1 MNLQGA
7 VAVVTGGGRRG
18 DFVIMTH
25 ASVREI
31 ADQRARD
38 VVDAFDALP

>member
-1 MNLQGA
+1 MEQLDGA
-7 VAVVTGGGRRG
+7 VAGMRRG

-25 ASVREI
+25 GSVREI

-38 VVDAFDALP
+38 VVVAFDALP

>member
-1 MNLQGA
+1 MQL
-7 VAVVTGGGRRG
+7 
-18 DFVIMTH
+18 VIMTD

-38 VVDAFDALP
+38 VVDASDALP